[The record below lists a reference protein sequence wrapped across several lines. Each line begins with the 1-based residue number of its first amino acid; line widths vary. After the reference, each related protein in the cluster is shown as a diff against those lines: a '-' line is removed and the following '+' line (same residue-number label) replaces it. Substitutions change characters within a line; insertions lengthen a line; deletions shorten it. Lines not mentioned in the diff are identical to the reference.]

1 MPKSRTV
8 NIKQVAELAGVSTA
22 TVSRALQQPSKVREE
37 TRRKVLAAVEKA
49 NFVPN
54 AQARIFRQRLTRT
67 IILLVRDIGNPFYL
81 EIYKGIE
88 EAAGE
93 AGYKVL
99 MGDARNDETR
109 VAAHIDLVR
118 QKHADG
124 IILMTGRFPQE
135 LRARPSHL
143 PPVVVASET
152 IPGLDLP
159 TVKVDNVAASR
170 AAVRHLIEA
179 GHREIAHLAGPL
191 PESLGSE
198 RLEGYRQALSEAGI
212 EDRPER
218 VAEGD
223 YSIEAGREGVRRLIA
238 GGASFTA
245 IFAASDQM
253 AIGAIAE
260 LRLNGLSVPGDVS
273 VIGFDDII
281 FANAFEPPLTTVR
294 QPRLEMG
301 RAAMALMVD
310 CLNGRPPAHP
320 VELPTELVIR
330 GSVAPRAAASQSRSK
345 P

>member
-1 MPKSRTV
+1 MPKLRAA
-8 NIKQVAELAGVSTA
+8 NIRQVAELAGVSTA
-22 TVSRALQQPSKVREE
+22 TVSRALQQPDKVREE
-37 TRRKVLAAVEKA
+37 TRRKVMEAVEKA

-54 AQARIFRQRLTRT
+54 AQARIFRQRATKT
-67 IILLVRDIGNPFYL
+67 IILLVRDIANPFYL
-81 EIYKGIE
+81 EIYRGIE

-99 MGDARNDETR
+99 MGDARNDAAR

-124 IILMTGRFPQE
+124 IILMTGRFPEE
-135 LRARPSHL
+135 LRTGPARL

-152 IPGLDLP
+152 IAGLDLP
-159 TVKVDNVAASR
+159 TVKVDNVAAAR
-170 AAVRHLIEA
+170 GAVEHLIGA
-179 GHREIAHLAGPL
+179 GHRDIAHLAGPL
-191 PESLGSE
+191 PESLAAE
-198 RLEGYRQALSEAGI
+198 RLEGYRQALEAAGI
-212 EDRPER
+212 DYRAEL

-223 YSIEAGREGVRRLIA
+223 YSIEAGREGVRGLMAKGA
-238 GGASFTA
+238 GFTA

-260 LRLNGLSVPGDVS
+260 LRRNGLSVPGDVS
-273 VIGFDDII
+273 VVGFDDII

-294 QPRLEMG
+294 QPRREMG

-310 CLNGRPPAHP
+310 CLNGRPPHEP

-330 GSVAPRAAASQSRSK
+330 GSVAPRETSRRT